1 MRLPLP
7 HLLSRSSLL
16 LPPHRPISFHCP
28 LLSPAFSSSLPHTPS
43 NSGEREGAA
52 LRVLHLTAGH
62 SPSSLVSVG
71 AQAVLGGIT
80 RPLHIERLDLW
91 ASPLPQY
98 SVEHARAKLAI
109 LGGSPSQ
116 EEMEKFG
123 PVQSAAEEVNRMDVV
138 VIATPMWNYSA
149 PYPLKQWID
158 TVVQPGI
165 NFSDSGELQHQG
177 GRWAPPSHSSPPS
190 PPLLPLFLHHSP
202 RERALVVVS
211 SAGGRYGEGEHIQDF
226 LNPYLRQVFSLLG
239 FRRHFEIFIQGT
251 STRERQECL
260 EWTLREAGVVAAH
273 LSSL

>member
-16 LPPHRPISFHCP
+16 LPPHRPLSFHCP

-80 RPLHIERLDLW
+80 RPLHLERLDLW

-109 LGGSPSQ
+109 LGGNPSK
-116 EEMEKFG
+116 EEIEKFG

-165 NFSDSGELQHQG
+165 NFSDSGELLQHQG
-177 GRWAPPSHSSPPS
+177 G
-190 PPLLPLFLHHSP
+190 